1 MIRFLAGVCQNF
13 SKGGLHK
20 MSEGYEVGQIVTG
33 IYKTGKYIGEITA
46 IKPQHITIRV
56 KAVLKHPLQGDLH
69 SPKQADVPFFH
80 ERRALALNEQT
91 NIPKTQV
98 KPYTDEIPDYYD
110 SLKKVVEAEIKELEA
125 ADSQWAKESLKIFKR
140 LEKDYFK

>member
-1 MIRFLAGVCQNF
+1 
-13 SKGGLHK
+13 
-20 MSEGYEVGQIVTG
+20 MSEVYQIGQIVTG
-33 IYKTGKYIGEITA
+33 IYKTGKYIGEVTA

-69 SPKQADVPFFH
+69 APRQSDVLFFH

-98 KPYTDEIPDYYD
+98 KPYEDEVPEYYE
-110 SLKKVVEAEIKELEA
+110 SLKKVVDDQITELENT
-125 ADSQWAKESLKIFKR
+125 DSDWAKQSLKIFESLKK
-140 LEKDYFK
+140 EYFK

>member
-1 MIRFLAGVCQNF
+1 
-13 SKGGLHK
+13 
-20 MSEGYEVGQIVTG
+20 MSEVYQIGQIVTG
-33 IYKTGKYIGEITA
+33 IYKTGKYIGEVTA

-69 SPKQADVPFFH
+69 APRQSDVLFFH

-98 KPYTDEIPDYYD
+98 KPYEEDVPDYYD
-110 SLKKVVEAEIKELEA
+110 SLKKVVADQIEELEKT
-125 ADSQWAKESLKIFKR
+125 DSDWAKQSLQIYKI

>member
-1 MIRFLAGVCQNF
+1 
-13 SKGGLHK
+13 
-20 MSEGYEVGQIVTG
+20 MSEGYEIGQIVTG

-46 IKPQHITIRV
+46 IKPQHFTIRV

-69 SPKQADVPFFH
+69 SPRQADVPFFH

-98 KPYTDEIPDYYD
+98 KPYREEIPNYYD

-125 ADSQWAKESLKIFKR
+125 ADSDWAKESLKIYKK
-140 LEKDYFK
+140 LEKDYFN